1 MLVSLHIENV
11 ATIKTVDIE
20 FDRGFTVLSG
30 ETGAGK
36 SIIIDSINPLLGDK
50 AHRDL
55 IRSGENSAS
64 VEALFCTLDEDKI
77 KAVTE
82 AGVPCDGELSVYRE
96 ISENGR
102 NLIKCNGKSVPT
114 YVLKSI
120 TKNLISIHGQNSAQD
135 LLDPDTHITYLDS
148 YCENKP
154 LLIEYGKSFDRLNAL
169 ISKQRSLVMD
179 EKEKARKTEEL
190 GRQIKEIDSA
200 KLKDGEEDEL
210 IASRQRIKNI
220 EQTAKYV
227 KTVYKSLYYSE
238 KTPSASERISTAV
251 NALEALN
258 QTEQSEKLDES
269 IKKLTGFRYEIEDI
283 ANYVKQLIA
292 DIGEDPAAALD
303 AIEERLGLIKQ
314 LKRKYGADIKEIKEY
329 SAEMK
334 RELEKIRKNEDELA
348 EIKAEIKKE
357 KATAI
362 GLSEKLSAARL
373 KGAAALT
380 EAVKDELYYL
390 DLKKVRFE
398 ISVTKRAQLN
408 ATGADDVIFL
418 LAANA
423 GEDMKPLDKTASGGE
438 LSRIMLAIKSVF
450 AGKDAIDTVIYD
462 EVDTGISGATSERIG
477 QRLHHTASGCQ
488 VIAITHSAQVA
499 AQADN
504 HILVYKTDVDG
515 RTHTFCKTLD
525 EDERVKEL
533 SRIIGGVEITEKV
546 VATAKEML
554 KKKND

>member
-36 SIIIDSINPLLGDK
+36 SIIIDSINLLLGEK
-50 AHRDL
+50 ANREL
-55 IRSGENSAS
+55 IRSGEASAS
-64 VEALFCTLDEDKI
+64 VEALFCGLDGDKI
-77 KAVTE
+77 KAVEE
-82 AGVPCDGELSVYRE
+82 AGIACDGELSVYRE
-96 ISENGR
+96 ISDSGR
-102 NLIKCNGKSVPT
+102 NLIKCNGRSVPT
-114 YVLKSI
+114 YVLKAI

-135 LLDPDTHITYLDS
+135 LLNPDTHITYLDA

-154 LLIEYGKSFDRLNAL
+154 LMTEYYKSFEKLNAL
-169 ISKQRSLVMD
+169 IAKQRSLMID
-179 EKEKARKTEEL
+179 EKEKERKTEEL
-190 GRQIKEIDSA
+190 NRQIKEIDSA
-200 KLKDGEEDEL
+200 KLKEGEEDEL

-227 KTVYKSLYYSE
+227 KTVYKSLYHSE
-238 KTPSASERISTAV
+238 KTPSATERISTAI

-258 QTEQSEKLDES
+258 QTEQSDKISEY
-269 IKKLTGFRYEIEDI
+269 IKKLTEYRYEIEDT
-283 ANYVKQLIA
+283 ANYVKGLIA

-314 LKRKYGADIKEIKEY
+314 LKRKYGSDIKEIKEY
-329 SAEMK
+329 SAQMK
-334 RELEKIRKNEDELA
+334 SELEKLRKNEDELA
-348 EIKAEIKKE
+348 NVKAEIKKE
-357 KATAI
+357 KAEALALS
-362 GLSEKLSAARL
+362 GKLSENRA

-380 EAVKDELYYL
+380 KAVKDELYYL

-398 ISVTKRAQLN
+398 ISVTKRAQFN

-418 LAANA
+418 LAANT
-423 GEDMKPLDKTASGGE
+423 GEDLKPLDKTASGGE

-477 QRLHHTASGCQ
+477 QRLHYTANGCQ

-499 AQADN
+499 SQADN
-504 HILVYKTDVDG
+504 HILVYKTDIDG
-515 RTHTFCKTLD
+515 RTQTFCKTLD
-525 EDERVKEL
+525 EDERIEEL
-533 SRIIGGVEITEKV
+533 SRIIGGVEITKKV
-546 VATAKEML
+546 TETAEEML
-554 KKKND
+554 KKKNN